1 MDPEQREKEITQ
13 IKKAL
18 RTEMRLK
25 WEALSDEAAA
35 ESGKRITRSV
45 LESEWYRQA
54 KSLFI
59 YVSVGK
65 EPDTRALIEASLR
78 DGKQVYV
85 PKCRKKP
92 VMDAVRIFSPEELR
106 PGVLGIPEPAADGP
120 DAESVDLAIIPCIS
134 VSPRGDRLGH
144 GGGYYDTFLSAHPC
158 RTLCLC
164 HKTLMSPDIPAGS
177 LDVPVD
183 AVTYGEGIILCD
195 RDC

>member
-1 MDPEQREKEITQ
+1 MGTQWTEEEI
-13 IKKAL
+13 ILRKKAL

-35 ESGKRITRSV
+35 ESGERITRSV

-65 EPDTRALIEASLR
+65 EPDTRALIKAALR

-92 VMDAVRIFSPEELR
+92 VMDAVRIFSPDDLR
-106 PGVLGIPEPAADGP
+106 PGTLGIPEPKADGP
-120 DAESVDLAIIPCIS
+120 AAKSLDLAIVPCIS
-134 VSPRGDRLGH
+134 VSLRGDRLGH
-144 GGGYYDTFLSAHPC
+144 GGGYYDAFLSAHPC

-183 AVTYGEGIILCD
+183 AVTYGEGVILCD
-195 RDC
+195 RGC

>member
-1 MDPEQREKEITQ
+1 M
-13 IKKAL
+13 
-18 RTEMRLK
+18 
-25 WEALSDEAAA
+25 
-35 ESGKRITRSV
+35 

-65 EPDTRALIEASLR
+65 EPDTRALINAALW

-92 VMDAVRIFSPEELR
+92 VMDAVRICSPDDLR
-106 PGVLGIPEPAADGP
+106 PGALGIPEPAAGGP
-120 DAESVDLAIIPCIS
+120 AAKSLDLAIVPCIS

-144 GGGYYDTFLSAHPC
+144 GGGYYDAFLSAHPC
-158 RTLCLC
+158 RTVCLC
-164 HKTLMSPDIPAGS
+164 HKALMSPDIPAGS

-183 AVTYGEGIILCD
+183 AVAYGEGLIPCD
-195 RDC
+195 RGF